1 MDVAVPHGTADL
13 ATFRDAPDKPICAL
27 HADLA
32 ENLAGTPNGG
42 SARGYQEP
50 FASFG
55 CMAVLVTA
63 RRSVGQAVYL
73 YIAVPR
79 ANIRFCR
86 REDEGSATVGRV
98 G

>member
-1 MDVAVPHGTADL
+1 MRENAWKSLRTAGIKD
-13 ATFRDAPDKPICAL
+13 
-27 HADLA
+27 
-32 ENLAGTPNGG
+32 
-42 SARGYQEP
+42 P

-79 ANIRFCR
+79 ANIRICR
-86 REDEGSATVGRV
+86 RQCEPYSDVSVGRPYYRR
-98 G
+98 